1 MASEISTAF
10 KRRRAELL
18 EIADHSVIVRSELHI
33 DHSGC
38 ERFLGEF
45 LIAPKLRSAEPR
57 YLLNVTVNTEMY
69 GRLKSRVGGV
79 HFYPQH
85 KVNNAANVILGLW
98 ASRDLGDERPSSFLA
113 PRAFVS
119 VLKKGE
125 ALILLP
131 PESIFLQLHLA
142 AVTGYLDSMF
152 QSWRDAWKSPSA
164 EQVKL
169 LEATHILTDRLGA
182 LVCQSRERV
191 LKQLIL

>member
-1 MASEISTAF
+1 MACVNSAAL

-18 EIADHSVIVRSELHI
+18 EIADHSVLVRSELHI

-69 GRLKSRVGGV
+69 GRVKTRVGSF
-79 HFYPQH
+79 HFHPQH
-85 KVNNAANVILGLW
+85 KVNDAANVIVGLW
-98 ASRDLGDERPSSFLA
+98 ASRDLGDERSSSFLT
-113 PRAFVS
+113 PSAFVS
-119 VLKKGE
+119 VLKKGD
-125 ALILLP
+125 AFVLLP

-142 AVTGYLDSMF
+142 VVTGHLGSLF
-152 QSWRDAWKSPSA
+152 QSWRDAWRSPSA
-164 EQVKL
+164 EQEKL

-182 LVCQSRERV
+182 FVCQSRKRV
-191 LKQLIL
+191 LAQLIL